1 VRKHWLFIGITIMA
15 AVLALGAIACGDDDE
30 DDGDGITAPTATVS
44 EAEPTEPADG
54 ETPAADETPEV
65 SASVEIVAPEEASTG
80 GSPVTLEVSASGV
93 EIAPAAD
100 AVEGAAHYHAFVDL
114 PAVAV
119 GDAVP
124 QDTAGVFHFGSD
136 ALDLELEPGEH
147 TVTVVL
153 GDNTHTRLDVPEAT
167 VTFTV
172 E

>member
-1 VRKHWLFIGITIMA
+1 MLKRSLLIVGASLLVA
-15 AVLALGAIACGDDDE
+15 ALALGATACSDDKKDN
-30 DDGDGITAPTATVS
+30 DGATPTATTEV
-44 EAEPTEPADG
+44 AETPTAAADG
-54 ETPAADETPEV
+54 TPQAE
-65 SASVEIVAPEEASTG
+65 ASVEIVAPEDGGTAS
-80 GSPVTLEVSASGV
+80 SPVTLEMSASGI

-100 AVEGAAHYHAFVDL
+100 QVEGAAHYHAFVDL
-114 PAVAV
+114 PAVAA

-136 ALDLELEPGEH
+136 TLDLELEPGEH

-153 GDNTHTRLDVPEAT
+153 GDNTHIRLDVTEAT